1 MVQVNALIQ
10 KELEKGILDVD
21 THTPSDLTAFKVLT
35 HLRIGQ
41 GRHHQCSG
49 TMRRSLI

>member
-35 HLRIGQ
+35 DALEDRP
-41 GRHHQCSG
+41 
-49 TMRRSLI
+49 RSTPSV